1 MNNISV
7 NLNDY
12 PNKFV
17 NLHNYTLIDVGHIK
31 IKPCKFYIFF
41 YYIQINL
48 IAFTSYN
55 VTCK

>member
-17 NLHNYTLIDVGHIK
+17 NLHNYTLIDVGHI
-31 IKPCKFYIFF
+31 
-41 YYIQINL
+41 
-48 IAFTSYN
+48 
-55 VTCK
+55 